1 MNVWHICIVNH
12 LSKKVKILLFVW
24 SSGVIC
30 TKQGASISSHSFPPV
45 WFYPP
50 LGPVFIFKMKP
61 GTCKHW
67 HTDADF
73 CSGLF
78 LMCVFSKQTVTAERV
93 NASPIGQLKSVR
105 MQTAKDNNTFSV
117 LH

>member
-45 WFYPP
+45 PFNPP
-50 LGPVFIFKMKP
+50 LGLNRCIFKLNL
-61 GTCKHW
+61 G
-67 HTDADF
+67 HTDTD
-73 CSGLF
+73 SH
-78 LMCVFSKQTVTAERV
+78 FS
-93 NASPIGQLKSVR
+93 SVHH
-105 MQTAKDNNTFSV
+105 QSCF
-117 LH
+117 